1 MGIFG
6 FGNNN
11 NNNTPVDTTPRAVG
25 QAYQNAQG
33 QWEQEYE
40 VWKNGS
46 WVKELYIHNGTE
58 WVVKPSLKVDITK
71 RIPDTAAGISLKKS
85 VISLDKSLISLEKKS
100 GINFDG
106 HKAKVAVVMDYSGSM
121 SRLYKNGEVQRTL
134 NRLMPL
140 ALRFDDNGE
149 LDVWIFDDNYHRLES
164 MDLNNFESYVNEEII
179 RKGYRM
185 GCTSYAP
192 VLQDVIRKYFVE
204 DAATSH
210 IPTFVVFI
218 TDGSNDDK
226 RATNEIIKESSYKNI
241 FIQFVGIG
249 NERFEYLERLDDLTG
264 RPVDNTGF
272 IKVQDMARLS
282 DEQLFDMLLDQYP
295 DWLKNKR
302 I

>member
-6 FGNNN
+6 FGKSNV
-11 NNNTPVDTTPRAVG
+11 PQDTTPRAVG

-40 VWKNGS
+40 VWNGS
-46 WVKELYIHNGTE
+46 QWVRELYIHNGAE
-58 WVVKPSLKVDITK
+58 WVKKAPAKVDLTK
-71 RIPDTAAGISLKKS
+71 NIPNTTAGINLKKS

-100 GINFDG
+100 GLSFAD
-106 HKAKVAVVMDYSGSM
+106 HRAKVAVVMDYSGSM
-121 SRLYKNGEVQRTL
+121 SQLYRSGAVQDVLT
-134 NRLMPL
+134 RLMPL

-149 LDVWIFDDNYHRLES
+149 LDVWLFHQHFHRVES
-164 MDLNNFESYVNEEII
+164 MNLDNFESYVKEEIMN
-179 RKGYRM
+179 KGYRM

-192 VLQDVIRKYFVE
+192 VLEDVLHKYFVE
-204 DAATSH
+204 DAATSN

-218 TDGSNDDK
+218 TDGANDDK
-226 RATNEIIKESSYKNI
+226 RATNEIIKESSHKNI

-249 NERFEYLERLDDLTG
+249 NDRFEYLERLDDLTG

-272 IKVQDMARLS
+272 IKVADMARLS
-282 DEQLFDMLLDQYP
+282 DEQLFDLLLDQYP

>member
-6 FGNNN
+6 FGKDAA
-11 NNNTPVDTTPRAVG
+11 PQDTTPRAVG

-40 VWKNGS
+40 VWNGS
-46 WVKELYIHNGTE
+46 QWVRELYIHNGAE
-58 WVVKPSLKVDITK
+58 WVKKAPAKVDLTK
-71 RIPDTAAGISLKKS
+71 NIPNTAAGINLKKS

-100 GINFDG
+100 GLDFSN
-106 HKAKVAVVMDYSGSM
+106 HRAKVAVVMDYSGSM
-121 SRLYKNGEVQRTL
+121 SSLYRSGAVQDVLT
-134 NRLMPL
+134 RLMPL

-149 LDVWIFDDNYHRLES
+149 LDVWLFHNHYHRVES
-164 MDLNNFESYVNEEII
+164 MNLDNFESYVKEEIMN
-179 RKGYRM
+179 KGYRM
-185 GCTSYAP
+185 GATSYAP
-192 VLQDVIRKYFVE
+192 VLEDVLRKYFVE
-204 DAATSH
+204 DAATSN

-218 TDGSNDDK
+218 TDGANDDK
-226 RATNEIIKESSYKNI
+226 RATNEIIKESSHKNI

-249 NERFEYLERLDDLTG
+249 NDRFEYLERLDDLTG

-272 IKVQDMARLS
+272 IKVADMARLG
-282 DEQLFDMLLDQYP
+282 DEQLFDLLLDQYP